1 MRIKLH
7 SSLSRAPFIPSL
19 LALAILSG
27 CQGEDPNQAAD
38 AAQQAQSAQVSEAA
52 APAMDKSVDPAA
64 ETARLTKW
72 LDERFEEQLQFSP
85 MQLSYLGRKELYDQ
99 IDDMSLAADE
109 RELEWKAKTVE
120 ELKENFDYDS
130 LTTAGKESYDLWAFQ
145 YEQAKANKP
154 FWNHA
159 YFASELY
166 GPESSLPTFLIN
178 QHKVD
183 TVEDME
189 AYIARIGGVSTA
201 LGQLLERAQLSASK
215 GVRPPQF
222 AYDLAIKRANNV
234 ITGQPFAGE
243 EDAPLFADAKGKI
256 EGLKE
261 TGKIDDEKAAA
272 LLAQVESALKEE
284 FKPSYD
290 AYIAWLEEDR
300 VNADEEPQGVSNLPD
315 GEAYYNNRL
324 AYYTTLPLTAE
335 EVHQIGL
342 LEVARILKEMEAI
355 KEQVGFEGNL
365 QEFFTFIRTDDK
377 FYYPNT
383 DEGRKGYLTEVQ
395 GYLDDIEKKLP
406 EYFGILPK
414 AGLVVKRVE
423 PFREVPGGAQ
433 HYQSGTPD
441 GSRPGV
447 YYVHMSD
454 MSALSTADMETVT
467 YHEGSPGH
475 HMQISIAQELEGI
488 PQFRTQAHFTPYI
501 EGWALYSEKLSK
513 EMGQFK
519 DPYKDFGRLT
529 AEMWRAIRLV
539 VDTGMHAKGWSQDQA
554 VEYFL
559 ENSAIP
565 EGAVRSEV
573 RRYLT
578 LPGQATSYK
587 IGMIKI
593 LELREK
599 AKQQLGDKFDIRGF
613 HDTVLGGGAL
623 PLPMLEER
631 VNRWIEETKQG

>member
-1 MRIKLH
+1 MRTKLH
-7 SSLSRAPFIPSL
+7 SPFIPSL

-52 APAMDKSVDPAA
+52 APAKDQATNPAA
-64 ETARLTKW
+64 ETARLTEW
-72 LDERFEEQLQFSP
+72 FNDRYEEQLQFSP
-85 MQLSYLGRKELYDQ
+85 IQLSYLGRKDQYDQ
-99 IDDMSLAADE
+99 IDDMSEEAQA
-109 RELEWKAKTVE
+109 RELAWHAKTVE
-120 ELKENFDYDS
+120 DLKKNFDYDN
-130 LTTAGKESYDLWAFQ
+130 LTKAGKESYDLWIFQ
-145 YEQAKANKP
+145 YEQAKAAEP
-154 FWNHA
+154 FKRHS
-159 YFASELY
+159 YFAGELG
-166 GPESSLPTFLIN
+166 GPEASLPNFLIN
-178 QHKVD
+178 IHKVE
-183 TVEDME
+183 TKEDMQ
-189 AYIARIGGVSTA
+189 AYIARIEGISRA
-201 LGQLLERAQLSASK
+201 MGQMLERAQLSAK
-215 GVRPPQF
+215 DGIRPPRF
-222 AYDLAIKRANNV
+222 AYDLAIERAQKV
-234 ITGQPFAGE
+234 TTGAPFGGE
-243 EDAPLFADAKGKI
+243 GEAPLYSDAKGKI
-256 EGLKE
+256 EALKKD
-261 TGKIDDEKAAA
+261 GNIDDETAAEM
-272 LLAQVESALKEE
+272 LAQVEKSLKEN
-284 FKPSYD
+284 FKPVYD
-290 AYIAWLEEDR
+290 QYVAWLQEDR
-300 VNADEEPQGVSNLPD
+300 ENASEEPKGASSLPN
-315 GEAYYNNRL
+315 GEAFYNNRL
-324 AYYTTLPLTAE
+324 ANYTTTDLTADQ
-335 EVHQIGL
+335 VHEIGL
-342 LEVARILKEMEAI
+342 LEVARIRKEMEAI
-355 KEQVGFEGNL
+355 KEQVGFDGNL
-365 QEFFTFIRTDDK
+365 QEFFTFIRNDDQ

-383 DEGRKGYLTEVQ
+383 DEGREGYLAETR
-395 GYLDDIEKKLP
+395 GFLDDIEKKLP

-414 AGLVVKRVE
+414 AKLVVKRVE

-441 GSRPGV
+441 GSRPGT

-454 MSALSTADMETVT
+454 MSALSTTDMETVT

-501 EGWALYSEKLSK
+501 EGWALYSELLSK
-513 EMGQFK
+513 EMGQFE

-539 VDTGMHAKGWSQDQA
+539 VDTGMHAKGWTQDQA

-565 EGAVRSEV
+565 ESAVRSEV

-587 IGMIKI
+587 IGMLKI

-599 AKQQLGDKFDIRGF
+599 AKQELGDKFDIRGF

-631 VNRWIEETKQG
+631 INRWIEEVQQG

>member
-1 MRIKLH
+1 MRKVL
-7 SSLSRAPFIPSL
+7 LSVVIAS
-19 LALAILSG
+19 AIAG
-27 CQGEDPNQAAD
+27 CQQSEEPKQQDPQANAG
-38 AAQQAQSAQVSEAA
+38 AVQAVDQVSGEQVTQ
-52 APAMDKSVDPAA
+52 DEAA
-64 ETARLTKW
+64 ETQRLSEWFDARY
-72 LDERFEEQLQFSP
+72 EEQLQFSP

-99 IDDMSLAADE
+99 IDDMSEAANE
-109 RELEWKAKTVE
+109 RELAWKAKTVE
-120 ELKENFDYDS
+120 ELKSKFDYDK
-130 LTTAGKESYDLWAFQ
+130 LTTAGKESYDLWVFQ

-154 FWNHA
+154 FWRHG

-183 TVEDME
+183 TVEDMQ
-189 AYIARIGGVSTA
+189 AYIARIGGVSRA
-201 LGQLLERAQLSASK
+201 LGQVLERAQVSAK
-215 GVRPPQF
+215 EGIRPPQF
-222 AYDLAIKRANNV
+222 AYDLAIKRATNV
-234 ITGQPFAGE
+234 TTGQPFGGD
-243 EDAPLFADAKGKI
+243 EDAPLLADAKGKI
-256 EGLKE
+256 DALKE
-261 TGKIDDEKAAA
+261 AGKIDDKQAAE
-272 LLAQVESALKEE
+272 LLAQVEATLKND
-284 FKPSYD
+284 FKPAYD
-290 AYIAWLEEDR
+290 SYIAWLKDDR
-300 VNADEEPQGVSNLPD
+300 TNADEDPRGVSNLPN
-315 GEAYYNNRL
+315 GEAFYNNRL
-324 AYYTTLPLTAE
+324 ANYTTLPLSAD

-342 LEVARILKEMEAI
+342 DEVARILKEMEAI
-355 KEQVGFEGNL
+355 KEQVGFKGNL

-383 DEGRKGYLTEVQ
+383 DEGRKEYLDEVQ
-395 GYLDDIEKKLP
+395 GYLDAIEKKLP

-513 EMGQFK
+513 EMGQFQ

-578 LPGQATSYK
+578 YPGQATSYK
-587 IGMIKI
+587 IGMNKI
-593 LELREK
+593 LELRES

-623 PLPMLEER
+623 PLPMLEAR
-631 VNRWIEETKQG
+631 VNRWIEDVKQS

>member
-1 MRIKLH
+1 M
-7 SSLSRAPFIPSL
+7 
-19 LALAILSG
+19 AILSG

-52 APAMDKSVDPAA
+52 APAKDQATDPAA
-64 ETARLTKW
+64 ETARLTEW
-72 LDERFEEQLQFSP
+72 FNDRYEEQLQFSP
-85 MQLSYLGRKELYDQ
+85 IQLSYLGRKDQYDQ
-99 IDDMSLAADE
+99 IDDMSEEADA
-109 RELEWKAKTVE
+109 RELAWKAKTVE
-120 ELKENFDYDS
+120 ELKNNFDYDK
-130 LTTAGKESYDLWAFQ
+130 LTKAGKESYDLWVFQ
-145 YEQAKANKP
+145 YEQAKAAEP
-154 FWNHA
+154 FKRHS
-159 YFASELY
+159 YFAGELG
-166 GPESSLPTFLIN
+166 GPEASLPNFLIN
-178 QHKVD
+178 IHKVE
-183 TVEDME
+183 TEEDMQ
-189 AYIARIGGVSTA
+189 AYIARIEGISRA
-201 LGQLLERAQLSASK
+201 MGQMLERAQLSAK
-215 GVRPPQF
+215 DGIRPPRF
-222 AYDLAIKRANNV
+222 AYDLAIERAQKV
-234 ITGQPFAGE
+234 TTGAPFEGE
-243 EDAPLFADAKGKI
+243 GEAPLYSDAKGKI
-256 EGLKE
+256 ESLKKD
-261 TGKIDDEKAAA
+261 GKIDDETAAQMQS
-272 LLAQVESALKEE
+272 QVEKSLREN
-284 FKPSYD
+284 FKPVYD
-290 AYIAWLEEDR
+290 DYIAWLKGDR
-300 VNADEEPQGVSNLPD
+300 ENASEEPKGASSLPN

-324 AYYTTLPLTAE
+324 ANYTTTDLTADQ
-335 EVHQIGL
+335 VHEIGL
-342 LEVARILKEMEAI
+342 LEVARIRQEMEAI

-365 QEFFTFIRTDDK
+365 QEFFTFIRTDDQ

-383 DEGRKGYLTEVQ
+383 DEGREGYLTETRDF
-395 GYLDDIEKKLP
+395 LADIEKKLP

-414 AGLVVKRVE
+414 AELVVKRVE

-441 GSRPGV
+441 GSRPGT

-454 MSALSTADMETVT
+454 MSALSTTDMETVT

-501 EGWALYSEKLSK
+501 EGWALYSEKLAK
-513 EMGQFK
+513 EMGQFE

-565 EGAVRSEV
+565 ESAVRSEV

-587 IGMIKI
+587 IGMLKI
-593 LELREK
+593 EQLRER

-623 PLPMLEER
+623 PLPMLEKR
-631 VNRWIEETKQG
+631 VNRWIEEVQQG